1 MQTSFEILDIIR
13 TYKNDL
19 TERFGVVDIAVFGSY
34 SRNDQ
39 NNKSDIDVFVTLK
52 DGFITFDN
60 FIELKFY
67 IEDLTSKKIDLVIK
81 DSIRKE
87 FKESILKEAMYV

>member
-1 MQTSFEILDIIR
+1 MKTSVEILDIIR
-13 TYKNDL
+13 TYKTEL
-19 TERFGVVDIAVFGSY
+19 SERFGVVDIAVFGSY

-87 FKESILKEAMYV
+87 FKEGILKEAMYV